1 METNIID
8 DPIDYTDEEIIEAR
22 HKLWYMSNLQW
33 KLSPPQKRMYREWVK
48 FNETT
53 IDADT
58 KETKTRGKT
67 YVINAG
73 RRVGKSFILS
83 ILAIEQCLRKP
94 KSVVKFLQPEKNQ
107 VRTTIL
113 PLIDQILEDCPQDLR
128 PSYKTQDSKFV
139 FSNGSQ
145 IHFGGTDGKGYNKLR
160 GSEAHLCLIDEA
172 AFLNES
178 LSVII
183 RSVLAPATMR
193 VNGKIIISSSSPTD
207 PNHEFLKYC
216 ESARVKNN
224 FFEVTTK
231 ECLLEHMA
239 VGDLRFTKDMYN
251 ALVEEYPAGERDEEF
266 RRECLNEV
274 VAKSSS
280 LVIPEFTAE
289 VQEQTIREWKRPV
302 FCDKYVSMDI
312 GFKDLTAVLFGFY
325 DFDYDLIV
333 IEDEISINGPEM
345 TTDKLAS
352 LIKAKEAEL
361 WTDNLTRELMDPF
374 LRVCDNNNLILIN
387 DLHRLHGVTF
397 LPSAKDNKEAQIN
410 DLRIKLANFQIYI
423 HPRCKNLIY
432 HVRSAMWENT
442 RSGSRKLGRAP
453 DGSHYDFLDSLIYF
467 VRNVR
472 YGNNPYPQ
480 GYSRG
485 FLGADHHG
493 IHVRHKEK
501 EDNSA
506 LAAIKKMFS
515 GPKKPVYYKKK
526 A

>member
-1 METNIID
+1 MD
-8 DPIDYTDEEIIEAR
+8 DITTPTYTDDDILEAR

-33 KLSPPQKRMYREWVK
+33 KLSPPQKRMYTEWVE
-48 FNETT
+48 FNKTT
-53 IDADT
+53 VDATT
-58 KETKTRGKT
+58 KDTKTRGKT

-83 ILAIEQCLRKP
+83 ILAIEQCLKKP

-113 PLIDQILEDCPQDLR
+113 PLIDQILEDCPQEIR
-128 PSYKTQDSKFV
+128 PSYKTQDSKYV

-216 ESARVKNN
+216 ESAKVKNN

-239 VGDLRFTKDMYN
+239 VGDTRFTKDMYD
-251 ALVEEYPAGERDEEF
+251 ALVEEYPAGEQDEEF

-280 LVIPEFTAE
+280 LVIPEFTRE
-289 VQEQTIREWKRPV
+289 VQDQMIREWKRPV

-312 GFKDLTAVLFGFY
+312 GFRDLTAVIFGFY
-325 DFDYDLIV
+325 DFDYDLVV

-345 TTDKLAS
+345 TTDKLAE
-352 LIKAKEAEL
+352 LIKQKEQAL
-361 WTDNLTRELMDPF
+361 WTDRITHETIDPF

-423 HPRCKNLIY
+423 HPRCKTLIY
-432 HVRSAMWENT
+432 HVKSAMWENT
-442 RSGSRKLGRAP
+442 RNGSRKLGRAP
-453 DGSHYDFLDSLIYF
+453 DGSHYDFLDALIYF

-472 YGNNPYPQ
+472 YGNNPYPP
-480 GYSRG
+480 GYNRG
-485 FLGADHHG
+485 FLGEDSRA
-493 IHVRHKEK
+493 IHVRSGKKEESK
-501 EDNSA
+501 NEEV
-506 LAAIKKMFS
+506 IKKMFAT
-515 GPKKPVYYKKK
+515 KKPTYYRPKSRS
-526 A
+526 